1 MSGHNSS
8 GHSGEHQSQHHG
20 GTTKW
25 YMTVWVVLLVLTAI
39 EVFLAY
45 IHLPVALMLTI
56 LLGLSFVKAGLI
68 IGYFMH
74 LRYDGPGL
82 AWTLLPMWI
91 LCTLLLLVV
100 FPDSFRIVEW
110 GFPK

>member
-1 MSGHNSS
+1 MSGHNSQ
-8 GHSGEHQSQHHG
+8 GHSGEHHG

-25 YMTVWVVLLVLTAI
+25 FMTVWVVLLVLTAI

-45 IHLPVALMLTI
+45 IHLPVGLMLTV
-56 LLGLSFVKAGLI
+56 LLGLSFVKAALI

-74 LRYDGPGL
+74 LRYDGAAF

-91 LCTLLLLVV
+91 FCTLLLLVS
-100 FPDSFRIVEW
+100 FPDSFEIIHR
-110 GFPK
+110 GFPR